1 MLLHEVVEFAARRSP
16 DAIALI
22 ADGRTWTF
30 GELWS
35 EVRAMASW
43 VADRVDP
50 GDRVAI
56 VSDNRVE
63 VVVAMYAV
71 PLAGAVAMFANT
83 RLVPAEIAS
92 LMADVR
98 PVLVV
103 GSAAQVDR
111 LDGVLPGVASVR
123 EVHRF
128 EELPFPFCSAEK
140 TVHGHFR
147 RTERAVDE
155 RETAWIIHTSGT
167 TGRPK
172 GARLTHR
179 SLLAGVLATALSRPV
194 GPDDVYLFPFPLF
207 HVASYNVVHLHLR
220 GRPVVLVPRFDA
232 EAVMA
237 SVERHRVTTMSLAPT
252 MIAMLLD
259 HPARESFDLSSLR
272 HVFYGASAIPADV
285 LRRGLAEL
293 RCGFGQGYGM
303 TELSGNLA
311 FLDAED
317 HRRAVGDAP
326 HLLASAGRVGPL
338 GSIRLVR
345 DDLGPDG
352 ALVDVAPGEPG
363 EIVVRGDQVIA
374 GYWERPDDDA
384 TAFVDGWFRTGDVGR
399 LDDDG
404 YLYVVDRRK
413 DIIVSGG
420 ENVASLEVEDVLCG
434 HPAVAAAAVVG
445 VPDERWGE
453 RVTAV
458 VVARPGSAIDGHELV
473 AWCEGRL
480 AGFKRP
486 RYALVVD
493 ELPTN
498 ASGKVLKAEVR
509 RLAADALAGRGDI

>member
-16 DAIALI
+16 DAVALV

-30 GELWS
+30 GELWD
-35 EVRAMASW
+35 EVRATASW
-43 VADRVDP
+43 VAERVEP
-50 GDRVAI
+50 GGRVAI
-56 VSDNRVE
+56 VSDNRAE

-71 PLAGAVAMFANT
+71 PMAGAIAMFANT

-92 LMADVR
+92 LLADVR

-103 GSAAQVDR
+103 GSAEQLDR
-111 LDGVLPGVASVR
+111 LDGVLPGVDSVR

-128 EELPFPFCSAEK
+128 PIGAAEAAPR
-140 TVHGHFR
+140 GGAGA
-147 RTERAVDE
+147 ERAVDD
-155 RETAWIIHTSGT
+155 RDTAWIIHTSGT

-179 SLLAGVLATALSRPV
+179 SLLAGVLATALARPV
-194 GPDDVYLFPFPLF
+194 GPGDVYLFPFPLF

-237 SVERHRVTTMSLAPT
+237 AVERHRVTTMSLAPT

-259 HPARESFDLSSLR
+259 HPARGSFDLSSLR
-272 HVFYGASAIPADV
+272 YVFYGASAIPADV
-285 LRRGLAEL
+285 LRRGLDEL

-311 FLDAED
+311 FLDAAD
-317 HRRAVGDAP
+317 HRRAAADAP

-345 DDLGPDG
+345 DGLGPDG
-352 ALVDVAPGEPG
+352 ALVDVDPGEPG
-363 EIVVRGDQVIA
+363 EIVVRGDQVID

-384 TAFVDGWFRTGDVGR
+384 AAFVDGWFRTGDVGR
-399 LDDDG
+399 LDGDG
-404 YLYVVDRRK
+404 YLSIVDRRK

-420 ENVASLEVEDVLCG
+420 ENVASLEVEDVLSG

-458 VVARPGSAIDGHELV
+458 VVARPGAAIDGDELV

-486 RYALVVD
+486 RHALVVD

-509 RLAADALAGRGDI
+509 RLAAEALGGGGDI